1 MTIQMMIEADTHE
14 AFVEKLQGIA
24 VALGSTERVETKGSD
39 YPALDIGER
48 PDTPENR
55 QVDAAAD
62 QQQAAEAAST
72 TGGIPN
78 PTKATVALAEEKGV
92 DLADVKGTG
101 KNGRV
106 TQADVKAHAAASAPQ
121 EDPAPEPEAP
131 APADTPAADPFS
143 EGEEPVMQTEATS
156 IEPTAENTTA
166 ALKAVNAEKGMDVC
180 VEILGEYGCRR
191 VSEVPA
197 ESRPAF
203 IEFCANRLNI
213 GTGELASRIAAA

>member
-14 AFVEKLQGIA
+14 EFAAKLKGIA
-24 VALGSTERVETKGSD
+24 AALGSTERVETKGDGNTPLPTLDTSEPGQ
-39 YPALDIGER
+39 PA
-48 PDTPENR
+48 P
-55 QVDAAAD
+55 
-62 QQQAAEAAST
+62 QQEEAPS

-106 TQADVKAHAAASAPQ
+106 TQADVKKYAEQNPVRPVPADQQQ
-121 EDPAPEPEAP
+121 EPEEPEAP
-131 APADTPAADPFS
+131 APADTPAADPFAEDEPAPS
-143 EGEEPVMQTEATS
+143 ETQPATT

-197 ESRPAF
+197 DSRPAF
-203 IEFCANRLNI
+203 IEFCANKLNI
-213 GTGELASRIAAA
+213 GTGELASRIASA